1 MKKAWI
7 LKLIVICSIV
17 LLGARAST
25 FSDFKTTSHSF
36 LHATVTHA
44 DALVAIELEDETEDD
59 ALSFF
64 SLPSSFDWKS
74 KLFLFI
80 PFFALILQA
89 QHVRTKIP
97 PYLRF
102 HNLRL

>member
-1 MKKAWI
+1 MKKVLI
-7 LKLIVICSIV
+7 LRIIVICSIV

-64 SLPSSFDWKS
+64 SLPSSFNWKP
-74 KLFLFI
+74 KLLFFVPLFFLLLYSQDVLEKSPAFI
-80 PFFALILQA
+80 
-89 QHVRTKIP
+89 
-97 PYLRF
+97 RF

>member
-17 LLGARAST
+17 LLGVRVSTSPHFQTSSRA
-25 FSDFKTTSHSF
+25 F
-36 LHATVTHA
+36 LHTTTDHS
-44 DALVAIELEDETEDD
+44 DAIVAIELEDETEDD

-64 SLPSSFDWKS
+64 SLPSSFNWKL
-74 KLFLFI
+74 KALFFVPLFFLLLYSQDVLEKSPAFI
-80 PFFALILQA
+80 
-89 QHVRTKIP
+89 
-97 PYLRF
+97 RF